1 MSADGRRRCPRL
13 RRLQRQCSQ
22 PQRLLGYRRYG
33 HRPDAVCL
41 PRSPASLEQASLEG
55 NAQEGEEREEVGS
68 DLAR

>member
-13 RRLQRQCSQ
+13 RRLERQCSQ
-22 PQRLLGYRRYG
+22 PQRLRYRRSG

-41 PRSPASLEQASLEG
+41 FQSPESLGQESLEG
-55 NAQEGEEREEVGS
+55 NAQEGEEQEEVGS